1 MGEVGRGEVGINF
14 LFWEGV
20 GIWKKSSWEG
30 KIIRY
35 LWLHIEKFLIY

>member
-14 LFWEGV
+14 LFWE
-20 GIWKKSSWEG
+20 WEFEKKSSWEG

-35 LWLHIEKFLIY
+35 LRVHIEKFIIY